1 VKRSKDDIVKQL
13 PWAIFRNELR
23 TSSLAVGGSYQHS
36 HRVLEI
42 ARTLEGGLVARV
54 KGTET
59 SATLVDIDGRN

>member
-13 PWAIFRNELR
+13 TWVIFRSELG
-23 TSSLAVGGSYQHS
+23 TSSLPVGGSYQHS
-36 HRVLEI
+36 HRILEL
-42 ARTLEGGLVARV
+42 ARTLEGGLVAWV